1 MKYILMIILCISCAA
16 SFAQQEIKVDDAKSH
31 VGENVKICT
40 KIYGGKFFER
50 DTLTLLNAGAS
61 YPDAPLTV
69 VIHGETRRDFN
80 NEPEEYYK
88 DAEVCITGTV
98 ELFKEKPEIVVT
110 SKDQIVEQLKDYIS
124 KEPN

>member
-1 MKYILMIILCISCAA
+1 MVILCISCAA

-50 DTLTLLNAGAS
+50 DTLTLLNAGAA
-61 YPDAPLTV
+61 YPDAPLTI
-69 VIHGETRRDFN
+69 VIHADALKAFN
-80 NEPEEYYK
+80 NKPEEYYK
-88 DAEVCITGTV
+88 GAEVCVTGTI
-98 ELFKEKPEIVVT
+98 ELFKEKAQIVVT
-110 SKDQIVEQLKDYIS
+110 SKDQIAEQLKDHIN